1 MAKLV
6 FFFVSVFI
14 GVQSLIGADSRPS
27 VIILLADD
35 LGYGDVGFH
44 GSDIATPNID
54 RIANEGVRLES
65 FYACP
70 MCTPTRAG
78 LMTGRYPL
86 RFGLM
91 RSVIPPQRDYGLD
104 PSEETLAEVF
114 QQGGY
119 NHRGVVGKWH
129 LGHRRIQWFPTEQG
143 FTYFVGCLNGAI
155 DYFTHERDGEIDWHH
170 DLEPS
175 EEEGYSTDLIGEAAV
190 EFIEGVPN
198 DEPYFLYVPFNAPHS
213 PFQAKESDLE
223 KYTHRKGNRQVYA
236 AMVDSMDQAIG
247 KIVGAAQAR
256 DDWDNT
262 LVLFFSD
269 NGGVANVASNGE
281 MRGNKLTQYQG
292 GVRVAAAAYWKA
304 GRIVGGKQIRERM
317 GYIDVLPTMRKA
329 IGLEATPLNT
339 LDGIDVL
346 DAMRGDSQLDDRSWF
361 TYMDQNDDRMERLA
375 VNRDRWKLVMTRPA
389 PDSEKTESSLELF
402 EIDSDPLEKLDV
414 SRKNPEVVEELSAE
428 LDRFL
433 ELKSD
438 RQIIRFRAGAK
449 TTPAVLKWTPS
460 E

>member
-1 MAKLV
+1 MTKLV
-6 FFFVSVFI
+6 FLLFLVLI
-14 GVQSLIGADSRPS
+14 SLNSSFGADSRPS

-35 LGYGDVGFH
+35 LGYGDVGFN
-44 GSDIATPNID
+44 GSDIATPNLD
-54 RIANEGVRLES
+54 RIADQGVQLES

-114 QQGGY
+114 EQGGY

-155 DYFTHERDGEIDWHH
+155 DYFTHERNGELDWHH
-170 DLEPS
+170 NLEPS

-190 EFIEGVPN
+190 DFIKRVPA

-213 PFQAKESDLE
+213 PFQANESDLE
-223 KYTHRKGNRQVYA
+223 KYPHRKGNRRIYA
-236 AMVDSMDQAIG
+236 AMVDSMDQAVG
-247 KIVGAAQAR
+247 KIIGSAQAR
-256 DDWDNT
+256 DDWENT

-269 NGGVANVASNGE
+269 NGGVGSVASNGE
-281 MRGNKLTQYQG
+281 MRGNKLTQFQG

-304 GRIVGGKQIRERM
+304 GGIVGGKRIRERM
-317 GYIDVLPTMRKA
+317 GYIDVLPTIRKV
-329 IGLEATPLNT
+329 IGLESSPLKP

-346 DAMRGDSQLDDRSWF
+346 DAMRGKSELKDRPWF

-375 VNRDRWKLVMTRPA
+375 VNRDKWKLVITRPA
-389 PDSEKTESSLELF
+389 PDSEKTESNVELF
-402 EIDSDPLEKLDV
+402 EIRRDPNEKNDV
-414 SRKNPEVVEELSAE
+414 SRRNPEVVEALAAE
-428 LDRFL
+428 LDGFL
-433 ELKSD
+433 KMKSN
-438 RQIIRFRAGAK
+438 RQIIRFRAGAQ
-449 TTPAVLKWTPS
+449 TTPAIPNWTPS